1 MTQSGQ
7 ADHGSGRAMSGTV
20 DSRLAAL
27 EPAWCQEMLRSHG
40 FPSVVVTT
48 VRAEPM
54 SVSGA
59 VADMAR
65 LRLGYDPR
73 CPSGPSSVIAKISAA
88 EGVRL
93 AMDQAMGMQE
103 REIGFYTGY
112 ADRVRLRSPRCLG
125 AGDGTITPLL
135 LEDLG
140 ELRAGDQATGLAK
153 EDADQLMDA
162 LAEQHAAFWE
172 SPVCG
177 ESWLAS
183 PTDEAYAGMVAQ
195 VVNTGV
201 DTLADRYA
209 DRAPIEAIKAVE
221 ALGPRWREV
230 IDACAAGPRTIVH
243 NDCRLDNIFF
253 DHDGTPIFVDWQSVG
268 VSRGIHDVANL
279 LAGSM
284 NIEDLRQHW
293 ESLLRW
299 YHRGLCA
306 LGVAD
311 YDWEQCVA
319 HYRQS
324 ILFPLGQGIALVG
337 ALNRNDGRGL
347 TDPALLRPLL
357 HCHDLNAFDTV
368 NQHP

>member
-1 MTQSGQ
+1 
-7 ADHGSGRAMSGTV
+7 MSGAV
-20 DSRLAAL
+20 DSRLSAL
-27 EPAWCQEMLRSHG
+27 EPAWCQKMLRSHG
-40 FPSVVVTT
+40 FGSVVLTT
-48 VRAEPM
+48 VHAEAM

-73 CPSGPSSVIAKISAA
+73 HPSGPSSVIAKISAR

-93 AMDQAMGMQE
+93 ALDQALGMQE
-103 REIGFYTGY
+103 REIRFYAEH
-112 ADRVRLRSPRCLG
+112 ADQVRLRSPRCVG
-125 AGDGTITPLL
+125 VGDGTSTPLL

-140 ELRAGDQATGLAK
+140 GLRAGDQAAGLAK
-153 EDADQLMDA
+153 EDADRLMDV

-172 SPVCG
+172 SPMCE

-183 PTDEAYAGMVAQ
+183 PTDEAYASMVAQ

-201 DTLADRYA
+201 DVLADRYA
-209 DRAPIEAIKAVE
+209 DRAPVEAIKAVE
-221 ALGPRWREV
+221 ALAPRWRQV
-230 IDACAAGPRTIVH
+230 IDACAAGPRTVVH

-253 DHDGTPIFVDWQSVG
+253 DDDGTPIFVDWQSVG

-284 NIEDLRQHW
+284 NIEELRQHW
-293 ESLLRW
+293 ESLLSR
-299 YHRGLCA
+299 YHRRLCA
-306 LGVAD
+306 LGVTD
-311 YDWEQCVA
+311 YGWQQCVA

-337 ALNRNDGRGL
+337 ALNRHDGRGL

-357 HCHDLNAFDTV
+357 HCHDLNAFDTID
-368 NQHP
+368 QHPRTMETSC